1 MPTYEYKC
9 KKCGKI
15 FDWEQRITEDALT
28 TCPNEVC
35 EHEEKGSGEVFR
47 MISKNVGLIFNGKGF
62 YLTDY
67 ARKSSSAS
75 TASNGNGEHHKNG
88 NGTSDKT
95 KQTAERSDKK
105 AENSSKPKETAKS
118 E

>member
-28 TCPNEVC
+28 NCPNEIC
-35 EHEEKGSGEVFR
+35 EHQEKGTGEVFR

-62 YLTDY
+62 YITDY
-67 ARKSSSAS
+67 ARKNTSA
-75 TASNGNGEHHKNG
+75 ASNGNGHHQNG
-88 NGTSDKT
+88 NGTTEKKVEKSTTEKQQKT
-95 KQTAERSDKK
+95 SK
-105 AENSSKPKETAKS
+105 AKDTTKTEKS
-118 E
+118 N

>member
-9 KKCGKI
+9 KKCGKV

-35 EHEEKGSGEVFR
+35 EHEDKGSGEVFR

-67 ARKSSSAS
+67 ARKNVSAA
-75 TASNGNGEHHKNG
+75 TNGNGHHHNG
-88 NGTSDKT
+88 NGNT
-95 KQTAERSDKK
+95 EKK
-105 AENSSKPKETAKS
+105 VEKSTTEKPKTETKSKDTAKV